1 MEIKATTV
9 EGAVVVSSYEYAQL
23 QNIVGRVN
31 ALQSYME
38 HNTFGNFVDRQTVAD
53 ILGLYIGPTQQEGA
67 VKNESCAAGR

>member
-9 EGAVVVSSYEYAQL
+9 EGAVVVSTYEYARL

-38 HNTFGNFVDRQTVAD
+38 HSNLGNFVDCKTVAD
-53 ILGLYIGPTQQEGA
+53 ILGLHIGPAQQEGDA
-67 VKNESCAAGR
+67 KNESCAAGR

>member
-9 EGAVVVSSYEYAQL
+9 EGAVVVSTYEYARL

-38 HNTFGNFVDRQTVAD
+38 HSNLGNFVDCKTVAD
-53 ILGLYIGPTQQEGA
+53 ILGLHIGPAQQEGDA
-67 VKNESCAAGR
+67 KNESCVAGR

>member
-1 MEIKATTV
+1 MEIEVTTV
-9 EGAVVVSSYEYAQL
+9 EGAVVVSTYEYARL

-53 ILGLYIGPTQQEGA
+53 ILGLYIGPAQQEGA
-67 VKNESCAAGR
+67 AKNESCAAGR

>member
-53 ILGLYIGPTQQEGA
+53 ILGLHIGPTQQGGDA
-67 VKNESCAAGR
+67 KNESCAAGR

>member
-1 MEIKATTV
+1 MEIKATTS
-9 EGAVVVSSYEYAQL
+9 EGAVVVSTYEYARL

-53 ILGLYIGPTQQEGA
+53 ILGLHIGPAQQEGDA
-67 VKNESCAAGR
+67 KNESGATGR

>member
-9 EGAVVVSSYEYAQL
+9 DGAVVVSIYEYARL

-38 HNTFGNFVDRQTVAD
+38 HNTFGNFVDQTVAD
-53 ILGLYIGPTQQEGA
+53 ILGLHIGPAQQGGDA
-67 VKNESCAAGR
+67 KNESCATGR

>member
-1 MEIKATTV
+1 MEIEVTTV
-9 EGAVVVSSYEYAQL
+9 EGAVVVSTYEYARL

-53 ILGLYIGPTQQEGA
+53 ILGLYIGPAQQEGA

>member
-1 MEIKATTV
+1 MEIKATTA
-9 EGAVVVSSYEYAQL
+9 EGAVVVSTYEYARL

-53 ILGLYIGPTQQEGA
+53 ILGLHIGPAQQEGDA
-67 VKNESCAAGR
+67 KNESCATGR

>member
-9 EGAVVVSSYEYAQL
+9 EGAVVVSTYEYARL

-38 HNTFGNFVDRQTVAD
+38 HSNLGNFVECKTVAD
-53 ILGLYIGPTQQEGA
+53 ILGLYIDQARQGGET
-67 VKNESCAAGR
+67 KNESCAAGR

>member
-9 EGAVVVSSYEYAQL
+9 EGAAVVSTYEYARL

-38 HNTFGNFVDRQTVAD
+38 HSNLGNFVDCKTVAD
-53 ILGLYIGPTQQEGA
+53 ILGLHIGPAQQEGDA
-67 VKNESCAAGR
+67 KNESCAAGR

>member
-1 MEIKATTV
+1 MEIKATTS
-9 EGAVVVSSYEYAQL
+9 EGAVVVSTYEYARL

-53 ILGLYIGPTQQEGA
+53 ILGLHIGPAQQEGDA
-67 VKNESCAAGR
+67 KNESCATGR